1 MKVGMQV
8 LSPYHVAALRILSA
22 GIVLI
27 PFAAKAFKQIP
38 RQKLGIVVLSGLLGS
53 FFPAFLF
60 CLAETQLSSALT
72 GMLNSLT
79 PLCAVLIGVFFFQLK
94 PKLQKVVGILIGLVG
109 LFFLVAP
116 NGKLDV
122 GNFGYVS
129 LVLFATV
136 FYAVNVNL
144 VGRYMQG
151 IASVNIAAMAFVF
164 LIVPC
169 VIILGFTGYF
179 AMSFSNEAVI
189 KSTLAA
195 CILGVVGTAFASV
208 LFYRLVKRAGALF
221 AAMVTY
227 GIPFIALA
235 WGYYYGES
243 ITVFQIGCLG
253 VILIGV
259 YISNRSV

>member
-1 MKVGMQV
+1 MQS
-8 LSPYHVAALRILSA
+8 LSPYHVATLRILSA

-94 PKLQKVVGILIGLVG
+94 PKPQKVIGIVVGLVG

-129 LVLFATV
+129 LVLLATV

-144 VGRYMQG
+144 VGKHMQG
-151 IASVNIAAMAFVF
+151 IASINIAAMAFVF

-179 AMSFSNEAVI
+179 AMPFSNIAIV

-195 CILGVVGTAFASV
+195 CVLGVVGTAFASV

-227 GIPFIALA
+227 GIPFIAVA

-243 ITVFQIGCLG
+243 ITVFQVGCLG
-253 VILIGV
+253 IILGGV
-259 YISNRSV
+259 YISNR

>member
-1 MKVGMQV
+1 MQV
-8 LSPYHVAALRILSA
+8 LGPYQVAALRILSA
-22 GIVLI
+22 GIVLM
-27 PFAAKAFKQIP
+27 PFSAKAFKQIP

-79 PLCAVLIGVFFFQLK
+79 PLCTVLIGVFFFQLT
-94 PKLQKVVGILIGLVG
+94 PKLQKIIGIIIGLIGF
-109 LFFLVAP
+109 FFLVVP

-122 GNFGYVS
+122 GNFGYVL
-129 LVLFATV
+129 LVLLATV
-136 FYAVNVNL
+136 FYAVNVN
-144 VGRYMQG
+144 VVSKYMQG
-151 IASVNIAAMAFVF
+151 IGSINIAAMAFVF

-169 VIILGFTGYF
+169 VIILGITGYF
-179 AMSFSNEAVI
+179 AMPFNNIAII

-195 CILGVVGTAFASV
+195 CVLGVAGTAFASV

-227 GIPFIALA
+227 GIPFIAVA
-235 WGYYYGES
+235 WGYFYGES
-243 ITVFQIGCLG
+243 ISLFQIGCLG
-253 VILIGV
+253 IILGGV
-259 YISNRSV
+259 YISNR